1 MKKRNLALAKLTEEY
16 EIVKAKVRKYRA
28 EKASLDNK
36 ENIDNT
42 NSSTALFGGKNV
54 GQILNEND
62 YLKKGKASL
71 EQEISR
77 LREQLLSKSPKS
89 RTTPRSHNGND
100 VALIE
105 VVRREMSRV
114 KSSCLRVGSEKA
126 LAKAKSVYSAE
137 MRLLES
143 THNSVIAMMRRR
155 LEELA
160 DFLEALLS
168 NGLLDLSLLS
178 THVRDSLHRSLNES
192 RRLSLSFAANASM
205 AGKNQ
210 KYTRVSNK

>member
-16 EIVKAKVRKYRA
+16 EIAKAKVRKYRA

-42 NSSTALFGGKNV
+42 NSTLLGGKSF
-54 GQILNEND
+54 GQILNENEI
-62 YLKKGKASL
+62 LKKGKASL
-71 EQEISR
+71 EQEVSR
-77 LREQLLSKSPKS
+77 LREQILVKSPKS
-89 RTTPRSHNGND
+89 RTTPRSHNDND

-105 VVRREMSRV
+105 IVRREMSRV

-178 THVRDSLHRSLNES
+178 THVRDSFHRSLNES

-205 AGKNQ
+205 AGNNHM
-210 KYTRVSNK
+210 YSRL

>member
-1 MKKRNLALAKLTEEY
+1 LKKRNLALAKLTEEY
-16 EIVKAKVRKYRA
+16 EIAKAKVRKYRA

-42 NSSTALFGGKNV
+42 NSTLLGGKSF
-54 GQILNEND
+54 GQILNENEI
-62 YLKKGKASL
+62 LKKGKASL
-71 EQEISR
+71 EQEVSR
-77 LREQLLSKSPKS
+77 LREQILAKSPKS
-89 RTTPRSHNGND
+89 RTTSRSHNDND

-105 VVRREMSRV
+105 IVRREMSRV

-178 THVRDSLHRSLNES
+178 SHVRDSFHRSLNES

-205 AGKNQ
+205 AGNNHM
-210 KYTRVSNK
+210 YSRL

>member
-16 EIVKAKVRKYRA
+16 EIAKAKVRKYRA

-42 NSSTALFGGKNV
+42 NSTLLGGKSF
-54 GQILNEND
+54 GQILNENEI
-62 YLKKGKASL
+62 LKKGKASL

-77 LREQLLSKSPKS
+77 LREQILAKSPKS
-89 RTTPRSHNGND
+89 RTTTRSHNDND

-105 VVRREMSRV
+105 IVRREMSRV

-178 THVRDSLHRSLNES
+178 THVRDSFHRSLNES

-205 AGKNQ
+205 AGNNHM
-210 KYTRVSNK
+210 YSRL